1 MMYDIK
7 NTNKK
12 KMMMTTTTNKL
23 LRFYLL
29 GDIVVIILSFIQG
42 ENWLLNTQIAF
53 VCSLL
58 ITLASFRSYHTFVT
72 RRVDAGLIPDD
83 KFDKYYEDDKE
94 DDDDEKEN
102 AAPKI
107 AKVGFKQ
114 SFQNL
119 ALSYKSA
126 LSLYRI
132 LSYGVLFLAVLFL
145 IRHDN
150 LEVIA
155 FFVGL
160 SVVPLSSFLSVLF
173 VKKGL
178 NETNE

>member
-1 MMYDIK
+1 MK
-7 NTNKK
+7 
-12 KMMMTTTTNKL
+12 MTTTSRL

-29 GDIVVIILSFIQG
+29 GDVFVILLSLFQG
-42 ENWLLNTQIAF
+42 GDWLLNTQMAF
-53 VCSLL
+53 ACSLL
-58 ITLASFRSYHTFVT
+58 ITLASFRSYHTFVQ

-94 DDDDEKEN
+94 EDDEKESVT
-102 AAPKI
+102 PRV

-145 IRHDN
+145 IRHDT
-150 LEVIA
+150 LDAIA

>member
-1 MMYDIK
+1 MMMK
-7 NTNKK
+7 
-12 KMMMTTTTNKL
+12 MTTTSRL
-23 LRFYLL
+23 LRFYFL
-29 GDIVVIILSFIQG
+29 GDILVVLFSLVQG
-42 ENWLLNTQIAF
+42 GDWLLNTQLAF

-58 ITLASFRSYHTFVT
+58 ITFASFRSYHTFVQ
-72 RRVDAGLIPDD
+72 RRLDAGLIPDD

-94 DDDDEKEN
+94 EDDEQES
-102 AAPKI
+102 ATPRV

-132 LSYGVLFLAVLFL
+132 VSYGVLFLAVLFL
-145 IRHDN
+145 IRHDT
-150 LEVIA
+150 LDAIA

>member
-1 MMYDIK
+1 
-7 NTNKK
+7 
-12 KMMMTTTTNKL
+12 MTTTSRL
-23 LRFYLL
+23 VRFYLF
-29 GDIVVIILSFIQG
+29 GDGLVVLLSLFQG
-42 ENWLLNTQIAF
+42 GDWLLNTQMAF

-83 KFDKYYEDDKE
+83 KFDKFYEDDKE
-94 DDDDEKEN
+94 EDDDEQESV
-102 AAPKI
+102 APSVT
-107 AKVGFKQ
+107 KVGFKQ

-145 IRHDN
+145 IRHDT
-150 LEVIA
+150 LDAVA

-173 VKKGL
+173 VKKGF
-178 NETNE
+178 E

>member
-1 MMYDIK
+1 
-7 NTNKK
+7 
-12 KMMMTTTTNKL
+12 MTTTSRL
-23 LRFYLL
+23 LRFYFL
-29 GDIVVIILSFIQG
+29 GDILVVLFSLVQG
-42 ENWLLNTQIAF
+42 GNWLLNTQMAF
-53 VCSLL
+53 ACSLL
-58 ITLASFRSYHTFVT
+58 ITFASFRSYHTFVQ

-94 DDDDEKEN
+94 EDDEKESV
-102 AAPKI
+102 APRV

-132 LSYGVLFLAVLFL
+132 VSYGVLFLAVLFL
-145 IRHDN
+145 IRHDT
-150 LEVIA
+150 LDAIA

>member
-1 MMYDIK
+1 
-7 NTNKK
+7 
-12 KMMMTTTTNKL
+12 MTTTSRL
-23 LRFYLL
+23 VRFYLF
-29 GDIVVIILSFIQG
+29 GDVLVILLSLFQG
-42 ENWLLNTQIAF
+42 GDWLLNTQMAF
-53 VCSLL
+53 ACSLL

-83 KFDKYYEDDKE
+83 KFDKFYKDDKE
-94 DDDDEKEN
+94 DDDEQESV
-102 AAPKI
+102 APSV

-145 IRHDN
+145 IRHDT
-150 LEVIA
+150 LDAVA

-173 VKKGL
+173 VKKGF
-178 NETNE
+178 E

>member
-1 MMYDIK
+1 
-7 NTNKK
+7 
-12 KMMMTTTTNKL
+12 MMMKTTSRL

-29 GDIVVIILSFIQG
+29 GDVLIILLSLFQG
-42 ENWLLNTQIAF
+42 GDWLLNTQIAF
-53 VCSLL
+53 ACSLL
-58 ITLASFRSYHTFVT
+58 ITFASFRSYHTFVT
-72 RRVDAGLIPDD
+72 RRVDAGIIPDD
-83 KFDKYYEDDKE
+83 KYDKYY
-94 DDDDEKEN
+94 DDDQEDEDEIQN
-102 AAPKI
+102 ETPCVS
-107 AKVGFKQ
+107 KVGFKQ

-132 LSYGVLFLAVLFL
+132 VAYGVLFLAVLFL
-145 IRHDN
+145 IRHDT
-150 LEVIA
+150 LDAIA

>member
-1 MMYDIK
+1 MCAIK
-7 NTNKK
+7 NTNNQ
-12 KMMMTTTTNKL
+12 KMTMKTTTSRL

-29 GDIVVIILSFIQG
+29 GDIFVILLSLLQG
-42 ENWLLNTQIAF
+42 GDWLLNTQMAF

-58 ITLASFRSYHTFVT
+58 ITLASFRSYHTFVE

-83 KFDKYYEDDKE
+83 KFDKYYDDDKE
-94 DDDDEKEN
+94 DDDDETNEN
-102 AAPKI
+102 EAPRV

-132 LSYGVLFLAVLFL
+132 VSYGVLFLAVLFL

-150 LEVIA
+150 LDAIA

-173 VKKGL
+173 VKKGF
-178 NETNE
+178 E

>member
-1 MMYDIK
+1 MCAIK
-7 NTNKK
+7 NINNP
-12 KMMMTTTTNKL
+12 KMMMKTTTSRL

-29 GDIVVIILSFIQG
+29 GDLLVILLSLIQG
-42 ENWLLNTQIAF
+42 GEWLLNTQIAF

-83 KFDKYYEDDKE
+83 KFDKYYEDDQE
-94 DDDDEKEN
+94 EDDEKEN
-102 AAPKI
+102 VTPRV

-150 LEVIA
+150 LDAIA

>member
-1 MMYDIK
+1 
-7 NTNKK
+7 
-12 KMMMTTTTNKL
+12 MTTTSRL

-29 GDIVVIILSFIQG
+29 GDVLVILLSLIQG
-42 ENWLLNTQIAF
+42 GEWLLNTQIAF

-83 KFDKYYEDDKE
+83 KFDKYYEDDQE
-94 DDDDEKEN
+94 EDDEKEN
-102 AAPKI
+102 VTPRV

-150 LEVIA
+150 LDAIA

>member
-1 MMYDIK
+1 
-7 NTNKK
+7 
-12 KMMMTTTTNKL
+12 MMMKTTSRL

-29 GDIVVIILSFIQG
+29 GDVVVILLSLFQG
-42 ENWLLNTQIAF
+42 GDWLLNTQMAF
-53 VCSLL
+53 ACSLL
-58 ITLASFRSYHTFVT
+58 ITLASFRSYRTFVE

-83 KFDKYYEDDKE
+83 KFDQYYEDDQE
-94 DDDDEKEN
+94 NDDDETKS
-102 AAPKI
+102 ALPSI

-132 LSYGVLFLAVLFL
+132 LSYGVLFVAVLFL
-145 IRHDN
+145 IRHDT
-150 LEVIA
+150 LDAIA

-173 VKKGL
+173 VKKGF
-178 NETNE
+178 E

>member
-1 MMYDIK
+1 
-7 NTNKK
+7 
-12 KMMMTTTTNKL
+12 MTTISRL
-23 LRFYLL
+23 VRFYLF
-29 GDIVVIILSFIQG
+29 GDVLVVLLSLFQG
-42 ENWLLNTQIAF
+42 GDWLLNTQMAF

-83 KFDKYYEDDKE
+83 KFDKFYKDDKE
-94 DDDDEKEN
+94 DDDEQESV
-102 AAPKI
+102 APSV

-145 IRHDN
+145 IRHDT
-150 LEVIA
+150 LDAVA

-173 VKKGL
+173 VKKGF
-178 NETNE
+178 E

>member
-1 MMYDIK
+1 
-7 NTNKK
+7 
-12 KMMMTTTTNKL
+12 MTTTSRL

-29 GDIVVIILSFIQG
+29 GDVLVIVLSLVQG
-42 ENWLLNTQIAF
+42 GNWLLNTQMAF
-53 VCSLL
+53 ACSLL
-58 ITLASFRSYHTFVT
+58 ITLASFRSYHNFVQ

-94 DDDDEKEN
+94 EDDEKESVT
-102 AAPKI
+102 PRV

-132 LSYGVLFLAVLFL
+132 VSYGVLFLAVLFL
-145 IRHDN
+145 IRHDT
-150 LEVIA
+150 LDAIA

>member
-1 MMYDIK
+1 MK
-7 NTNKK
+7 
-12 KMMMTTTTNKL
+12 MTTTSRL

-29 GDIVVIILSFIQG
+29 GDVLVILLSLIQG
-42 ENWLLNTQIAF
+42 GEWLLNTQIAF

-83 KFDKYYEDDKE
+83 KFDKYYEDDQE
-94 DDDDEKEN
+94 EDDEKEN
-102 AAPKI
+102 VTPRV

-150 LEVIA
+150 LDAIA

>member
-1 MMYDIK
+1 
-7 NTNKK
+7 
-12 KMMMTTTTNKL
+12 MMMKTTTSRL

-29 GDIVVIILSFIQG
+29 GDLLVILLSLIQG
-42 ENWLLNTQIAF
+42 GEWLLNTQIAF

-83 KFDKYYEDDKE
+83 KFDKYYEDDQE
-94 DDDDEKEN
+94 EDDEKEN
-102 AAPKI
+102 VTPRV

-150 LEVIA
+150 LDAIA

-160 SVVPLSSFLSVLF
+160 SVIPLSSFLSVLF

>member
-1 MMYDIK
+1 MMK
-7 NTNKK
+7 
-12 KMMMTTTTNKL
+12 TTISRL
-23 LRFYLL
+23 LSFYVL
-29 GDIVVIILSFIQG
+29 GDVLVLILSFVQG
-42 ENWLLNTQIAF
+42 GAWLLNTQIAF

-58 ITLASFRSYHTFVT
+58 ITLASFCSYHTFVQ

-83 KFDKYYEDDKE
+83 KFDKYYEDEKDENDK
-94 DDDDEKEN
+94 KEEESSSV
-102 AAPKI
+102 

-114 SFQNL
+114 SFQYL

-132 LSYGVLFLAVLFL
+132 ISYCILFLAVLFL

-150 LEVIA
+150 LDAIA

-173 VKKGL
+173 IKKGF
-178 NETNE
+178 E

>member
-1 MMYDIK
+1 MYAIK
-7 NTNKK
+7 NTNNP
-12 KMMMTTTTNKL
+12 KMMMKTTTSRL
-23 LRFYLL
+23 VRFYLL
-29 GDIVVIILSFIQG
+29 GDIFVIMLSLMQG
-42 ENWLLNTQIAF
+42 GDWLLNTQVGF

-58 ITLASFRSYHTFVT
+58 ITLASFRSYHTFVS

-83 KFDKYYEDDKE
+83 KFDKYYEEGKDEE
-94 DDDDEKEN
+94 DEHEN
-102 AAPKI
+102 EAPI
-107 AKVGFKQ
+107 VSKVGFKQ

-132 LSYGVLFLAVLFL
+132 VSYGILFLAVLFL
-145 IRHDN
+145 IRHDT
-150 LEVIA
+150 LDAVA

-173 VKKGL
+173 KKKGF
-178 NETNE
+178 E

>member
-1 MMYDIK
+1 
-7 NTNKK
+7 
-12 KMMMTTTTNKL
+12 MTTTSRL
-23 LRFYLL
+23 VRFYLF
-29 GDIVVIILSFIQG
+29 GDVLVVLLSLFQG
-42 ENWLLNTQIAF
+42 GDWLLNTQMAF

-83 KFDKYYEDDKE
+83 KFDKFYEDDKE
-94 DDDDEKEN
+94 EDDEQESV
-102 AAPKI
+102 APSV

-145 IRHDN
+145 IRHDT
-150 LEVIA
+150 LDAVA

-173 VKKGL
+173 VKKGF
-178 NETNE
+178 E